1 MNWTEVIIATK
12 EENEDT
18 FAEFLNSIS
27 KGISIEH
34 ALDILKQKIDDFE
47 DKYRLDPKDYPESD
61 IQIKVY
67 FDETLDVDAK
77 ISEIRTFIDSA
88 DLTDKE
94 NITIRTGTLSES
106 SWEHEWK
113 KYFHAFRVSEHFVI
127 VPYWELDEYTPREG
141 DRLIKIEP
149 GMAFGT
155 GDHPTT
161 SMCLEYIESIVEPQH
176 KVIDVGTGSG
186 ILSIG
191 AHLMGT
197 TDITATDIDELSLK
211 VARENFR
218 LNDCADAI
226 EVKTANLLKDETET
240 YDVVIANIL
249 AHIVDEMIEDAYD
262 CLNTGGHFI
271 ASGIVL
277 DKRDYIKTRM
287 EGAGFNV
294 VQVLEDSGWVSIHGT
309 RSE

>member
-18 FAEFLNSIS
+18 LAEFLNTIS
-27 KGISIEH
+27 KGISVEH

-47 DKYRLDPKDYPESD
+47 DKYRLDPKDYPDSD

-67 FDETLDVDAK
+67 FDETIDVDGK
-77 ISEIRTFIDSA
+77 LMEIREFIKYA
-88 DLTDKE
+88 DLVDKE
-94 NITIRTGTLSES
+94 HITISTGTLSES

-127 VPYWELDEYTPREG
+127 VPYWELDEYEARNG

-161 SMCLEYIESIVEPQH
+161 SMCLKLVESVVKPH
-176 KVIDVGTGSG
+176 HSVIDVGTGSG

-191 AHLMGT
+191 AHLMGA

-211 VARENFR
+211 VARENFE
-218 LNDCADAI
+218 LNDCADTI
-226 EVKTANLLKDETET
+226 KVKTADLLRDESRS
-240 YDVVIANIL
+240 YDVIIANIL
-249 AHIVDEMIEDAYD
+249 AHIVDEMIDDAFLR
-262 CLNTGGHFI
+262 LNAGGHFI
-271 ASGIVL
+271 ASGII
-277 DKRDYIKTRM
+277 DAKRDYIKSRM
-287 EGAGFNV
+287 EDVGFNV
-294 VQVLEDSGWVSIHGT
+294 VRVLEDNGWVSIHAVRG
-309 RSE
+309 E

>member
-27 KGISIEH
+27 KGISVEH
-34 ALDILKQKIDDFE
+34 ALDILKQKIEGFE

-67 FDETLDVDAK
+67 FDETIDVDSK
-77 ISEIRTFIDSA
+77 LMEIREFIEGA
-88 DLTDKE
+88 ELVDKE
-94 NITIRTGTLSES
+94 HISVRTGTLSES
-106 SWEHEWK
+106 SWENEWK
-113 KYFHAFRVSEHFVI
+113 KYFHAFRVSDHFVI
-127 VPYWELDEYTPREG
+127 VPYWELDEYVETPG

-161 SMCLEYIESIVEPQH
+161 SMCLTFIESIVDESH
-176 KVIDVGTGSG
+176 SVIDVGTGSG

-191 AHLMGT
+191 AYLMGA
-197 TDITATDIDELSLK
+197 TDITSTDIDELSLK
-211 VARENFR
+211 VARENFA
-218 LNDCADAI
+218 LNDCAFAI
-226 EVKTANLLKDETET
+226 EVKTADLLRDETRT

-249 AHIVDEMIEDAYD
+249 AHIVDAMIEDAYK
-262 CLNTGGHFI
+262 CLNAGGHFI
-271 ASGIVL
+271 ASGIVA
-277 DKRDYIKTRM
+277 DKRGYIETRM
-287 EGAGFNV
+287 KDVGFNV
-294 VQVLEDSGWVSIHGT
+294 VRVLEDNGWVSIHAV